1 MQLSKASQEDEYEL
15 QEGTFPLC
23 QTESNLEG
31 SKDSYFHKQKAERKL
46 RSLFVSLASVRMV
59 SVRCFCHPFA
69 RLPKRSGSSGGI
81 RPFVSFAKSMQQGGH
96 SWLGMG
102 EKGSNQ
108 ACLSKKALNG
118 RHLATWRSS
127 SQLLTVLSV
136 LLCLAGVGVGSCLF
150 GPTVLE
156 SRG

>member
-31 SKDSYFHKQKAERKL
+31 SKDSHFHKQKAERGL

-96 SWLGMG
+96 FLAWNGG
-102 EKGSNQ
+102 KGLQPSM
-108 ACLSKKALNG
+108 LVKKSIKWSA
-118 RHLATWRSS
+118 
-127 SQLLTVLSV
+127 
-136 LLCLAGVGVGSCLF
+136 SCNMEVIVTIAHSAF
-150 GPTVLE
+150 CSFMF
-156 SRG
+156 SRGGCGILFVRADSARV